1 MRALLAATV
10 YIRIRDG
17 RHHGIGH
24 PSPLNNSLALDP
36 GPFGSVQ
43 CLTDQRGAV
52 DTYERNGEDK
62 AERLDRNWNEL
73 LQELRVS
80 QTGVQILTGFLLTMP
95 LQPGF
100 AELDGFT
107 RGTYA
112 AAVIFC
118 LLATVLLIAPVSMHR
133 LLFRHRHKESIVMTG
148 DKFAKVGLGILALA
162 MTSVATLIFGIVFGD
177 GAGLLAGALS
187 VALFLLV
194 WLALPLF
201 IARRPPE

>member
-1 MRALLAATV
+1 M
-10 YIRIRDG
+10 
-17 RHHGIGH
+17 
-24 PSPLNNSLALDP
+24 
-36 GPFGSVQ
+36 
-43 CLTDQRGAV
+43 
-52 DTYERNGEDK
+52 DTYERDGEDK

-95 LQPGF
+95 LQPRFG
-100 AELDGFT
+100 ELEGFT

-112 AAVIFC
+112 AAVILC
-118 LLATVLLIAPVSMHR
+118 LLASVLLIAPVSMHR

-162 MTSVATLIFGIVFGD
+162 MTSVAALIFGIVFGD
-177 GAGLLAGALS
+177 RAGLLAGALS
-187 VALFLLV
+187 VTLFLLV

-201 IARRPPE
+201 IARRSPE